1 MAISD
6 KLDYLIETKSKLKDS
21 LNSLGAEI
29 TSSTTFRNYINWLD
43 NLYIGVANKTDLA
56 KNDIVGR
63 TSQSG
68 TPTPSN
74 PQPINSLTGTL
85 SYKVCG
91 IQLFNKDTV
100 VNGYVDASGNI
111 ISSTGYK
118 TSDYIELKP
127 NTSYY
132 KSQSGSTHWKYYDEN
147 KVVYSSNESDLTSPS
162 NAQIFTTP
170 SNVKYLRFTM
180 SDNLVDS
187 FILRE
192 GSIWTTKYEPYIE
205 PRIFT
210 IPLGNIKLNGIDTYK
225 DKMYLRN
232 NKLYIEKNIG
242 IRTLKGSESGWTYNS
257 SATTPTAR
265 TVAYIS
271 YSDFNY
277 LHGNFYSNRFVYDD
291 TSTSNRLSL
300 GNSTYPTRW
309 YLSLD
314 NTLAGIS
321 TSDTN
326 AQKLTKMKTYM
337 SNNNIEVDYIL
348 KTPTTTEITSSNYP
362 ELYNALK
369 EIQDYLVSYKINKEF
384 LLDYSSPEIEY

>member
-1 MAISD
+1 MGTISE
-6 KLDYLIETKSKLKDS
+6 KLVYLNDTKTALKDR
-21 LNSLGAEI
+21 LISLGATI
-29 TSSTTFRNYINWLD
+29 TNSTTFRNYINWLD
-43 NLYIGVANKTDLA
+43 NFYIGSTNKTDLA
-56 KNDIVGR
+56 KNGIIGR

-68 TPTPSN
+68 TPSPDS
-74 PQPINSLTGTL
+74 PQPINNLTGNV
-85 SYKVCG
+85 SYKVSG
-91 IQLFNKDTV
+91 TNLFNKDTT

-127 NTSYY
+127 DTSYY

-147 KVVYSSNESDLTSPS
+147 KVVYSSAESDLTSPS

-187 FILRE
+187 FMLHE
-192 GSIWTTKYEPYIE
+192 GSAWNPKYEPYIE
-205 PRIFT
+205 PRIFI

-225 DKMYLRN
+225 DKLYLSN
-232 NKLYIEKNIG
+232 NKFYIEKKIG
-242 IRTLKGSESGWTYNS
+242 VHILNGSENWIFNATYS
-257 SATTPTAR
+257 TPTSR
-265 TVAYIS
+265 SVVSTTT
-271 YSDFNY
+271 YSDFDY
-277 LHGNFYSNRFVYDD
+277 SQKYYSNRFVYND
-291 TSTSNRLSL
+291 TSTSNRLVFN
-300 GNSTYPTRW
+300 GYPRI
-309 YLSLD
+309 YVSLD
-314 NTLAGIS
+314 DTLTGIS

-326 AQKLTKMKTYM
+326 AQKITKMKTYM
-337 SNNNIEVDYIL
+337 SNNNIEVYYVL

-362 ELYNALK
+362 ELYSALK